1 MQEGISFDSLSGA
14 SDIPGL
20 KSRVFRPLEFLGL
33 YGTMFGACHRH
44 DIPAK
49 RVNPFLFLITNK
61 SISHWCR
68 FLVTPMS
75 SKF

>member
-1 MQEGISFDSLSGA
+1 MQEGLSFDSPSGA

-20 KSRVFRPLEFLGL
+20 KSRVIRPLEFLGL

-49 RVNPFLFLITNK
+49 RVEALI
-61 SISHWCR
+61 
-68 FLVTPMS
+68 M
-75 SKF
+75 

>member
-1 MQEGISFDSLSGA
+1 MQEGLSFESPSGA

-20 KSRVFRPLEFLGL
+20 KPRVFRPLEFLGL

-49 RVNPFLFLITNK
+49 RVKPVIFSNLFNATN
-61 SISHWCR
+61 
-68 FLVTPMS
+68 
-75 SKF
+75 

>member
-1 MQEGISFDSLSGA
+1 MQEGISYDSSSAA

-49 RVNPFLFLITNK
+49 RVIPVTV
-61 SISHWCR
+61 
-68 FLVTPMS
+68 LVVIE
-75 SKF
+75 